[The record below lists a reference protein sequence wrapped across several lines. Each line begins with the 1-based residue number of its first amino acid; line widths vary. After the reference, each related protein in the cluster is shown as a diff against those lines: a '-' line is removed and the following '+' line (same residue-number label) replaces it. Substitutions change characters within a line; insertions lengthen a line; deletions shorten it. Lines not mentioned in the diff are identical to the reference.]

1 MDATYKDTVTA
12 QLEGN
17 PFIDYEVKEGILNII
32 GRFSENDLKNMT
44 KEDKNRFFYK
54 SKFTDVKDKIK
65 ENMPVSVKKSLQA
78 QANRAAR
85 QGKENSNKFVAEA
98 FETTYTRGG
107 HKYVNGKRIY

>member
-1 MDATYKDTVTA
+1 MDATYKDTITA

-17 PFIDYEVKEGILNII
+17 PFIDYEIKEGILNII

-54 SKFTDVKDKIK
+54 SKFADVKNKIK
-65 ENMPVSVKKSLQA
+65 EEMPTGLKKSLQA
-78 QANRAAR
+78 QVNREAR
-85 QGKENSNKFVAEA
+85 QGKESSNKFVAEA

-107 HKYVNGKRIY
+107 HKYINGKRIY